1 MYPHVVQKKC
11 VQLPTGQ
18 HVLRLADLRPGPGDG
33 VPAQHGRGGAREPP
47 LLKLPGRHALG
58 AADIRV
64 RPEEAQG

>member
-1 MYPHVVQKKC
+1 MWYKNVSMS
-11 VQLPTGQ
+11 TGQ
-18 HVLRLADLRPGPGDG
+18 HVLRLADLRPRPGDG

-47 LLKLPGRHALG
+47 VLKLPGGHALG